1 MNIFPCVEQDNS
13 SLYWKIVLS
22 HYQPFSRIVEFFRF
36 YIHDIFNI
44 LRMIHISNDSRQL
57 NDWNVWRTIHNTRPF
72 YIRSGKTDAASQSS
86 RLYFVKICLVCSIL
100 YFISGFEF
108 HFSFTR
114 DLTWDTAGLI
124 LTCNMLGV
132 LDIIFKR

>member
-72 YIRSGKTDAASQSS
+72 YIRSGKTDADHRVAVYTSWKSVSFVQSS
-86 RLYFVKICLVCSIL
+86 TLFPDSNSIFRLPEIL
-100 YFISGFEF
+100 PETPQVWYW
-108 HFSFTR
+108 R
-114 DLTWDTAGLI
+114 A
-124 LTCNMLGV
+124 TC
-132 LDIIFKR
+132 